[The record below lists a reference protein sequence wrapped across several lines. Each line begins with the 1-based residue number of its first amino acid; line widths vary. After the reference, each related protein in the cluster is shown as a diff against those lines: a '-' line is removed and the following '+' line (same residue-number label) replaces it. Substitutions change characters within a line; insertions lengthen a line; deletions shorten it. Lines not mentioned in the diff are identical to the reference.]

1 MAKLKVKKVFPLES
15 GTSKNGKDWVKIGL
29 LCETDGTYPSDV
41 YITFKGKND
50 VEKAKTLNVGHI
62 IETTY
67 QPESR
72 EFNGRWYTELK
83 CWGIEVMGKNSAPQ
97 SANEQEDDSSP
108 LPF

>member
-15 GTSKNGKDWVKIGL
+15 GTSKAGKAWSKISV
-29 LCETDGTYPSDV
+29 LCETDGTYPKDV
-41 YITFKGKND
+41 VVSYSGNKD
-50 VEKAKTLNVGHI
+50 VETAKTLQVGHI

-83 CWGIEVMGKNSAPQ
+83 CWGIEVVGKNSAPQ
-97 SANEQEDDSSP
+97 AANEQEDDGSP